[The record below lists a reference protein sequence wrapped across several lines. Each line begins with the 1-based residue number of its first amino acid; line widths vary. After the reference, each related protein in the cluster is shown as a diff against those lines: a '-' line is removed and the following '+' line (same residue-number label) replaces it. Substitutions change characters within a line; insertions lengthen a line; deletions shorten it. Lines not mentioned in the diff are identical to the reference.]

1 MSASSRSPFGAA
13 ASDPPLSSDMLLRL
27 LRVARGAGVRISVSE
42 SLDAFESANA
52 VGFADRQ
59 ALKDAL
65 TLTIAKTVEEKQIF
79 EQAFETYFKRD
90 TSSYGTKSADAAR
103 DPEASADGQ
112 PQSGESQDGQGGEGM
127 GGEPQGEGS
136 GAASRLGQM
145 LLDNDIAGLAAAMER
160 AAEAAGAT
168 NITLFTQTNL
178 YARRILDRMGLPE
191 LEREITRLRAEGNT
205 ELADLLA
212 KARRDLGDR
221 ARGYMERQL
230 TLFATGTTREIREG
244 ALRQVN
250 LSQLDRRDIQR
261 MRQLI
266 REMAKKLAERYSRK
280 RYRDR
285 RGVLD
290 TRRTMRK
297 NMAFDGVPF
306 RTVWKRE
313 RIDKPRV
320 MALCDVSG
328 SVSTVARFLLMFLY
342 SLNDVLADL
351 RGFAFSSHLIEVSD
365 ILRRENSD
373 DAVTKIL
380 EAVGFGST
388 NYGKSLE
395 DFCGMALRGV
405 NRQTTVIILGDARG
419 NRNEARVELM
429 GDIFNRAGRVIWLN
443 PEPQSLWGTG
453 DSDMFRYAPFCNQM
467 VTCNT
472 IAQLE
477 RVVEEL
483 LATARR

>member
-1 MSASSRSPFGAA
+1 MSASSPFAA
-13 ASDPPLSSDMLLRL
+13 PAEPLSSDMLLRL
-27 LRVARGAGVRISVSE
+27 LRVARGTGVRISVAE
-42 SLDAFESANA
+42 SLDAFEAANA

-65 TLTIAKTVEEKQIF
+65 TLSIAKTMEEKALF
-79 EQAFETYFKRD
+79 EQAFDTYFKR
-90 TSSYGTKSADAAR
+90 
-103 DPEASADGQ
+103 EAIALGAKTAQ
-112 PQSGESQDGQGGEGM
+112 PDRAPGSPPPGEGEGGEGGEAQGQGG
-127 GGEPQGEGS
+127 
-136 GAASRLGQM
+136 GASSRLGQM
-145 LLDNDIAGLAAAMER
+145 LLDQDMAGLAAAMER

-178 YARRILDRMGLPE
+178 FARRILDRMGLPE
-191 LEREITRLRAEGNT
+191 LEREIAKLRGEGNA
-205 ELADLLA
+205 ELADRLA
-212 KARRDLGDR
+212 KARAALGEQAR
-221 ARGYMERQL
+221 AYMERQL
-230 TLFATGTTREIREG
+230 ALFAAGTTREIREG
-244 ALRQVN
+244 ALRQIN

-290 TRRTMRK
+290 TRRTIRK

-328 SVSTVARFLLMFLY
+328 SVANVARFLLMFLY

-351 RGFAFSSHLIEVSD
+351 RGFAFSSHLVEVSD

-395 DFCGMALRGV
+395 DFCGMALKGV

-429 GDIFNRAGRVIWLN
+429 GDIFNRAGRVVWLN
-443 PEPQSLWGTG
+443 PEPQPLWGTG
-453 DSDMFRYAPFCNQM
+453 DSDMYRYAPFCSQM
-467 VTCNT
+467 LTCNT
-472 IAQLE
+472 VAQLE

-483 LATARR
+483 LATARS

>member
-1 MSASSRSPFGAA
+1 MSASSRSPFGGG

-27 LRVARGAGVRISVSE
+27 LRVARGAGVRISVVE
-42 SLDAFESANA
+42 SLDAFQSANA

-59 ALKDAL
+59 VLKDAL
-65 TLTIAKTVEEKQIF
+65 SLTIAKTVEEKQIF
-79 EQAFETYFKRD
+79 EQAFDTYFKRD
-90 TSSYGTKSADAAR
+90 TSAYGTKAADAAG
-103 DPEASADGQ
+103 DPAQAPPGGDEHNADGQ
-112 PQSGESQDGQGGEGM
+112 AGDGGEA
-127 GGEPQGEGS
+127 QGEGN

-191 LEREITRLRAEGNT
+191 LEREISRLRAEGNT
-205 ELADLLA
+205 ELADRLTQ
-212 KARRDLGDR
+212 ARRDLGER

-230 TLFATGTTREIREG
+230 ALFATGTTREIREG

-290 TRRTMRK
+290 TRRTIRK
-297 NMAFDGVPF
+297 NMSFDGVPF

-328 SVSTVARFLLMFLY
+328 SVATVARFLLMFLY

-351 RGFAFSSHLIEVSD
+351 RGFAFSSHLIEVSN
-365 ILRRENSD
+365 ILKRENSD

-395 DFCGMALRGV
+395 DFCGMALKGV

-419 NRNEARVELM
+419 NRNEARVALM

>member
-1 MSASSRSPFGAA
+1 MSASSPFGRRAEPA
-13 ASDPPLSSDMLLRL
+13 QSSDMILRL
-27 LRVARGAGVRISVSE
+27 LRVARGAGVRISVAE
-42 SLDAFESANA
+42 SIDAFESANA
-52 VGFADRQ
+52 VGYADRQ

-79 EQAFETYFKRD
+79 EQCFETYFKRENTALSGD
-90 TSSYGTKSADAAR
+90 LGAKLAAQ
-103 DPEASADGQ
+103 SQ
-112 PQSGESQDGQGGEGM
+112 PQGEGQQGEGEAQGM
-127 GGEPQGEGS
+127 GGEGSQSALGRMLMEGDLS
-136 GAASRLGQM
+136 
-145 LLDNDIAGLAAAMER
+145 GLAAAMER

-178 YARRILDRMGLPE
+178 FARRILDRMGLPE
-191 LEREITRLRAEGNT
+191 LEREIAKLRAEGNAD
-205 ELADLLA
+205 LADRLA
-212 KARRDLGDR
+212 KARAALGEQ

-230 TLFATGTTREIREG
+230 ALFATGTTREIREG
-244 ALRQVN
+244 ALRQIN

-261 MRQLI
+261 MRALI
-266 REMAKKLAERYSRK
+266 REMAKKIAERYGRK

-290 TRRTMRK
+290 TRRTMRR
-297 NMAFDGVPF
+297 NMVFDGVPF

-328 SVSTVARFLLMFLY
+328 SVANVARFLLMFLY

-365 ILRRENSD
+365 ILKRENSD
-373 DAVTKIL
+373 DAVTKIM

-395 DFCGMALRGV
+395 DFCGMALKGV
-405 NRQTTVIILGDARG
+405 NRQTTVIMLGDARG
-419 NRNEARVELM
+419 NRNEPRIQLM
-429 GDIFNRAGRVIWLN
+429 GDIFSRAGRVIWLN
-443 PEPQSLWGTG
+443 PEPQPLWGTG
-453 DSDMFRYAPFCNQM
+453 DSDMWRYAPFCSQM
-467 VTCNT
+467 MTCNT

-477 RVVEEL
+477 RVVEEM
-483 LATARR
+483 LANARS

>member
-1 MSASSRSPFGAA
+1 
-13 ASDPPLSSDMLLRL
+13 MLLRL
-27 LRVARGAGVRISVSE
+27 LRVARGAGVRISVAE
-42 SLDAFESANA
+42 AIDAFESANA
-52 VGFADRQ
+52 VGYADRQ

-65 TLTIAKTVEEKQIF
+65 TLTIAKTVEDKQLF
-79 EQAFETYFKRD
+79 EQCFETYFKRENTALAGD
-90 TSSYGTKSADAAR
+90 LAAKLPPPSRPQGEGTEGDA
-103 DPEASADGQ
+103 Q
-112 PQSGESQDGQGGEGM
+112 GM
-127 GGEPQGEGS
+127 GGEGQGAQS
-136 GAASRLGQM
+136 ALGQM
-145 LLDNDIAGLAAAMER
+145 LLEGDLAGLAAAMER

-178 YARRILDRMGLPE
+178 YARRILDRMGLAE
-191 LEREITRLRAEGNT
+191 LEREITRLRGEGNA
-205 ELADLLA
+205 ELADRLA
-212 KARRDLGDR
+212 KARAALGEQTR
-221 ARGYMERQL
+221 AYMERQL
-230 TLFATGTTREIREG
+230 ALFAQGTTREIREG

-266 REMAKKLAERYSRK
+266 REMAKKIAERYSRK

-290 TRRTMRK
+290 TRRTIRK
-297 NMAFDGVPF
+297 NMVFDGVPF

-328 SVSTVARFLLMFLY
+328 SVANVARFLLMFLY
-342 SLNDVLADL
+342 SLHDVLADL
-351 RGFAFSSHLIEVSD
+351 RGYAFSSHLIEVSD

-373 DAVTKIL
+373 DAITKIL

-395 DFCGMALRGV
+395 DFCGMALRNV

-419 NRNEARVELM
+419 NRNEPRVELM

-443 PEPQSLWGTG
+443 PEPQPLWGTG
-453 DSDMFRYAPFCNQM
+453 DSDMYRYAPFCSQM
-467 VTCNT
+467 MTCNT
-472 IAQLE
+472 VAQLE

-483 LATARR
+483 LANARG

>member
-1 MSASSRSPFGAA
+1 MSYSQSAA
-13 ASDPPLSSDMLLRL
+13 KRAETQAQTSDMILRL
-27 LRVARGAGVRISVSE
+27 LRVARGAGVRISVAE
-42 SLDAFESANA
+42 SIDAFESANA
-52 VGFADRQ
+52 VGFSDRQ
-59 ALKDAL
+59 VLKDAL
-65 TLTIAKTVEEKQIF
+65 TLTIAKTVEDKQLF
-79 EQAFETYFKRD
+79 EQCFETYFKREN
-90 TSSYGTKSADAAR
+90 TALGGKIA
-103 DPEASADGQ
+103 EAGRKPGA
-112 PQSGESQDGQGGEGM
+112 P
-127 GGEPQGEGS
+127 PQGEGQPGDS
-136 GAASRLGQM
+136 QGEGASSSLGQM
-145 LLDNDIAGLAAAMER
+145 LLDNDLAGLAAAMER
-160 AAEAAGAT
+160 AAEAAGAS

-191 LEREITRLRAEGNT
+191 LEREVTRLRAEGNT
-205 ELADLLA
+205 ELADRLA
-212 KARRDLGDR
+212 R
-221 ARGYMERQL
+221 ARAALGEQARAYMERQL

-285 RGVLD
+285 KGVLD
-290 TRRTMRK
+290 TRRTIRR
-297 NMAFDGVPF
+297 NMAFDAIPF

-328 SVSTVARFLLMFLY
+328 SVASVARFLLMFLY

-351 RGFAFSSHLIEVSD
+351 RGFAFSSHLVEVSD
-365 ILRRENSD
+365 ILSRENSD

-395 DFCGMALRGV
+395 DFSALALNKI

-419 NRNEARVELM
+419 NRNEPRVDLM
-429 GDIFNRAGRVIWLN
+429 GGIFSRAGRVIWLN
-443 PEPQSLWGTG
+443 PEPQPLWGTG
-453 DSDMFRYAPFCNQM
+453 DSDMYRYAPFCHQM

-477 RVVEEL
+477 RIVEEL

>member
-1 MSASSRSPFGAA
+1 MSGFQPFAKRGEQQAQT
-13 ASDPPLSSDMLLRL
+13 SDMILRL

-42 SLDAFESANA
+42 SLDAFRSADV
-52 VGFADRQ
+52 VGFEDRQ

-65 TLTIAKTVEEKQIF
+65 TLTIAKTVEDKQIF
-79 EQAFETYFKRD
+79 EQCFETYFKRD
-90 TSSYGTKSADAAR
+90 NTALGGTTKPTAAK
-103 DPEASADGQ
+103 PEGQ
-112 PQSGESQDGQGGEGM
+112 PSGEAPGEGEGM
-127 GGEPQGEGS
+127 GGEGQGASS
-136 GAASRLGQM
+136 GLGQM
-145 LLDNDIAGLAAAMER
+145 LLDNDLSGLAAAMER
-160 AAEAAGAT
+160 AAEAVGAT

-178 YARRILDRMGLPE
+178 FARRILDRMGLPE
-191 LEREITRLRAEGNT
+191 LEREITRLRADGNA
-205 ELADLLA
+205 ELADRLA
-212 KARRDLGDR
+212 RARAALGEQ

-230 TLFATGTTREIREG
+230 ALFATGTTREIREG

-261 MRQLI
+261 MRTLI
-266 REMAKKLAERYSRK
+266 RDMATKLAERYSRK

-285 RGVLD
+285 KGVLD
-290 TRRTMRK
+290 TRRTIRR
-297 NMAFDGVPF
+297 NMAFDAIPF
-306 RTVWKRE
+306 RTVWKRK

-328 SVSTVARFLLMFLY
+328 SVASVARFLLMFLY

-365 ILRRENSD
+365 ILSRENSD

-395 DFCGMALRGV
+395 DFSGLALGKIT
-405 NRQTTVIILGDARG
+405 RQTTVIILGDARG
-419 NRNEARVELM
+419 NRNEPRVELM
-429 GDIFNRAGRVIWLN
+429 NGIFSRAGRVIWLN

-453 DSDMFRYAPFCNQM
+453 DSDMYRYAPFCHQM

-477 RVVEEL
+477 RIVEEL

>member
-1 MSASSRSPFGAA
+1 VSASSPFGRAA
-13 ASDPPLSSDMLLRL
+13 EQAQSSDMLLRL
-27 LRVARGAGVRISVSE
+27 LRVARGAGVRISVAE
-42 SLDAFESANA
+42 AIDAFESANA
-52 VGFADRQ
+52 VGYADRQ

-65 TLTIAKTVEEKQIF
+65 TLTIAKSVEDKQLF
-79 EQAFETYFKRD
+79 EQCFETYFKREN
-90 TSSYGTKSADAAR
+90 TALSGNLAEKLPPPSR
-103 DPEASADGQ
+103 PE
-112 PQSGESQDGQGGEGM
+112 GEGAEGEAQGM
-127 GGEPQGEGS
+127 GGEGQG
-136 GAASRLGQM
+136 AQSRLGQM
-145 LLDNDIAGLAAAMER
+145 LLEGDLAGLAAAMER

-178 YARRILDRMGLPE
+178 YARRILDRMGLAE
-191 LEREITRLRAEGNT
+191 LEREIARLRGEGNA
-205 ELADLLA
+205 ELADRLA
-212 KARRDLGDR
+212 KARAALGEQ
-221 ARGYMERQL
+221 ARSYMERQL
-230 TLFATGTTREIREG
+230 ALFSQGTTREIREG

-250 LSQLDRRDIQR
+250 LSQLDRRDVQR

-266 REMAKKLAERYSRK
+266 REMAKKIAERYSRK

-290 TRRTMRK
+290 TRRTIRK
-297 NMAFDGVPF
+297 NMVFDGVPF
-306 RTVWKRE
+306 RTIWKRE

-328 SVSTVARFLLMFLY
+328 SVANVARFLLMFLY
-342 SLNDVLADL
+342 SLHDVLADL
-351 RGFAFSSHLIEVSD
+351 RGYAFSSHLIDVSD

-373 DAVTKIL
+373 DAITKIL
-380 EAVGFGST
+380 EAIGFGST

-395 DFCGMALRGV
+395 DFCGMALRSV

-419 NRNEARVELM
+419 NRNEPRVELM

-443 PEPQSLWGTG
+443 PEPQPLWGTG
-453 DSDMFRYAPFCNQM
+453 DSDMYRYAPFCSQM
-467 VTCNT
+467 MTCNT

-483 LATARR
+483 LATAR

>member
-1 MSASSRSPFGAA
+1 MSASQPFAKRGETQAQT
-13 ASDPPLSSDMLLRL
+13 SDMILRL

-42 SLDAFESANA
+42 SLDAFHSANA
-52 VGFADRQ
+52 IGFEDRQ

-65 TLTIAKTVEEKQIF
+65 TLTIAKTVEDKQIF
-79 EQAFETYFKRD
+79 EQCFETYFRRESTALGGKI
-90 TSSYGTKSADAAR
+90 A
-103 DPEASADGQ
+103 EAGRAPNQS
-112 PQSGESQDGQGGEGM
+112 PQGEGEAQGM
-127 GGEPQGEGS
+127 GGEGQG
-136 GAASRLGQM
+136 ASSNLGQM
-145 LLDNDIAGLAAAMER
+145 LLDNDLAGLAAAMER

-191 LEREITRLRAEGNT
+191 LEREITKLRAEGNA
-205 ELADLLA
+205 ELADRLA
-212 KARRDLGDR
+212 R
-221 ARGYMERQL
+221 ARAALGEQARTYMERQL
-230 TLFATGTTREIREG
+230 TLFAAGTTREIREG

-250 LSQLDRRDIQR
+250 LSQLDRRDIER

-285 RGVLD
+285 KGVLD
-290 TRRTMRK
+290 TRRTIRR
-297 NMAFDGVPF
+297 NMAFDAIPF

-328 SVSTVARFLLMFLY
+328 SVASVARFLLMFLY

-351 RGFAFSSHLIEVSD
+351 RGFAFSSHLVEVSS
-365 ILRRENSD
+365 ILSRENSD

-395 DFCGMALRGV
+395 DFSGLALGKI

-419 NRNEARVELM
+419 NRNEPRVDLM
-429 GDIFNRAGRVIWLN
+429 NDVFNRAGRVIWLN
-443 PEPQSLWGTG
+443 PEPQPLWGTG
-453 DSDMFRYAPFCNQM
+453 DSDMYRYAPFCHQM

-477 RVVEEL
+477 RIVEEL

>member
-1 MSASSRSPFGAA
+1 
-13 ASDPPLSSDMLLRL
+13 
-27 LRVARGAGVRISVSE
+27 
-42 SLDAFESANA
+42 
-52 VGFADRQ
+52 
-59 ALKDAL
+59 
-65 TLTIAKTVEEKQIF
+65 
-79 EQAFETYFKRD
+79 
-90 TSSYGTKSADAAR
+90 
-103 DPEASADGQ
+103 
-112 PQSGESQDGQGGEGM
+112 
-127 GGEPQGEGS
+127 
-136 GAASRLGQM
+136 M
-145 LLDNDIAGLAAAMER
+145 LLDQDMAGLAAAMER

-178 YARRILDRMGLPE
+178 FARRILDRMGLPE
-191 LEREITRLRAEGNT
+191 LEREIARLRAEGNT
-205 ELADLLA
+205 ELADRLA
-212 KARRDLGDR
+212 KARAALGEQAR
-221 ARGYMERQL
+221 AYMERQL
-230 TLFATGTTREIREG
+230 ALFAAGTTREIREG
-244 ALRQVN
+244 ALRQIN

-290 TRRTMRK
+290 TRRTIRK

-328 SVSTVARFLLMFLY
+328 SVANVARFLLMFLY

-351 RGFAFSSHLIEVSD
+351 RGFAFSSHLVEVSD

-395 DFCGMALRGV
+395 DFCGIALKGV
-405 NRQTTVIILGDARG
+405 NRQTTVIVLGDARG

-429 GDIFNRAGRVIWLN
+429 KGIFDRAGRVIWLN
-443 PEPQSLWGTG
+443 PEPQPLWGTG
-453 DSDMFRYAPFCNQM
+453 DSDMYRYAPFCTQM
-467 VTCNT
+467 TTCNT
-472 IAQLE
+472 VAQLE

-483 LATARR
+483 LATARS

>member
-1 MSASSRSPFGAA
+1 MSYSQPFAKRGETQAQTA
-13 ASDPPLSSDMLLRL
+13 DMILRL

-42 SLDAFESANA
+42 SLDAFHSAN
-52 VGFADRQ
+52 VIGFEDRQ

-65 TLTIAKTVEEKQIF
+65 TLTIAKTVEDKRIF
-79 EQAFETYFKRD
+79 EQCFETYFRRD
-90 TSSYGTKSADAAR
+90 STALGDKIAEAGRAPDKSPQGEGDA
-103 DPEASADGQ
+103 Q
-112 PQSGESQDGQGGEGM
+112 GM
-127 GGEPQGEGS
+127 GGEGQ
-136 GAASRLGQM
+136 GAASNLGQM
-145 LLDNDIAGLAAAMER
+145 LLDNDLAGLAAAMER

-191 LEREITRLRAEGNT
+191 LEREITKLRAEGNA
-205 ELADLLA
+205 ELADRLA
-212 KARRDLGDR
+212 R
-221 ARGYMERQL
+221 ARAVLGEQARAYMERQL

-250 LSQLDRRDIQR
+250 LSQLDRRDIER

-285 RGVLD
+285 KGVLD
-290 TRRTMRK
+290 TRRTIRR
-297 NMAFDGVPF
+297 NMAFDAIPF

-313 RIDKPRV
+313 RMDKPRV

-328 SVSTVARFLLMFLY
+328 SVASVARFLLMFLY

-351 RGFAFSSHLIEVSD
+351 RGFAFSSHLVEVSS
-365 ILRRENSD
+365 ILSRENSD

-395 DFCGMALRGV
+395 DFSALALNKI

-419 NRNEARVELM
+419 NRNEARVDLM
-429 GDIFNRAGRVIWLN
+429 NGIFSRAGRVIWLN
-443 PEPQSLWGTG
+443 PEPQPLWGTG
-453 DSDMFRYAPFCNQM
+453 DSDMYRYAPFCHQM

-477 RVVEEL
+477 RIVEEL

>member
-1 MSASSRSPFGAA
+1 MGTVE
-13 ASDPPLSSDMLLRL
+13 PPQSSDMLLRL
-27 LRVARGAGVRISVSE
+27 LRVARGAGVRISVAE

-52 VGFADRQ
+52 VGFQDRQ

-79 EQAFETYFKRD
+79 EKCFDTYFKRD
-90 TSSYGTKSADAAR
+90 SAPLGGKPGDPPRAPAASER
-103 DPEASADGQ
+103 QPGEAE
-112 PQSGESQDGQGGEGM
+112 GEA
-127 GGEPQGEGS
+127 QGEGEGG
-136 GAASRLGQM
+136 GAASNLGQM
-145 LLDNDIAGLAAAMER
+145 LLNNDMAGLAAAMER
-160 AAEAAGAT
+160 AAEEAGAT

-178 YARRILDRMGLPE
+178 FARRILDRMGLPE
-191 LEREITRLRAEGNT
+191 LEREIARLRADGNT
-205 ELADLLA
+205 DLADRLA
-212 KARRDLGDR
+212 KARAALGEQ
-221 ARGYMERQL
+221 ARTYMERQL
-230 TLFATGTTREIREG
+230 TLFAAGTTREIREG

-261 MRQLI
+261 MRSLI
-266 REMAKKLAERYSRK
+266 REMAKKLASRYSRK
-280 RYRDR
+280 RWRDR

-290 TRRTMRK
+290 TRRTIRR
-297 NMAFDGVPF
+297 NMAFDAIPF

-328 SVSTVARFLLMFLY
+328 SVASVARFLLMFLY
-342 SLNDVLADL
+342 SLNDVLADI
-351 RGFAFSSHLIEVSD
+351 RSFAFSGHLIEVSD
-365 ILRRENSD
+365 ILSRENSD
-373 DAVTKIL
+373 DAVSKIL

-395 DFCGMALRGV
+395 DFSAIALNKV
-405 NRQTTVIILGDARG
+405 TRQTTVIMLGDARG
-419 NRNEARVELM
+419 NRNEPRLELM
-429 GDIFNRAGRVIWLN
+429 KAIFERAGRVIWLN

-453 DSDMFRYAPFCNQM
+453 DSDMIRYAPFCHQM

-472 IAQLE
+472 VAQLE
-477 RVVEEL
+477 RIVEEL

>member
-1 MSASSRSPFGAA
+1 MSFSQPFAKRGETQAQT
-13 ASDPPLSSDMLLRL
+13 SDMILRL

-42 SLDAFESANA
+42 SLDAFHSAN
-52 VGFADRQ
+52 VIGFEDRQ

-65 TLTIAKTVEEKQIF
+65 SLTIAKTVEDKQIF
-79 EQAFETYFKRD
+79 EQCFETYFRRENTALGGKI
-90 TSSYGTKSADAAR
+90 AEAAR
-103 DPEASADGQ
+103 AAD
-112 PQSGESQDGQGGEGM
+112 M
-127 GGEPQGEGS
+127 PQGECAAQGEGEAQGLAQGTGGEAQ
-136 GAASRLGQM
+136 GAASNLGQM
-145 LLDNDIAGLAAAMER
+145 LLDNDLAGLAAAMER

-191 LEREITRLRAEGNT
+191 LEREITRLRAEGNA
-205 ELADLLA
+205 ELADRLA
-212 KARRDLGDR
+212 R
-221 ARGYMERQL
+221 ARAVLGEQARTYMERQL

-250 LSQLDRRDIQR
+250 LSQLDRRDIER

-285 RGVLD
+285 KGVLD
-290 TRRTMRK
+290 TRRTIRR
-297 NMAFDGVPF
+297 NMAFDAIPF

-320 MALCDVSG
+320 MVLCDVSG
-328 SVSTVARFLLMFLY
+328 SVASVARFLLMFLY

-351 RGFAFSSHLIEVSD
+351 RGFAFSSHLVEVSD
-365 ILRRENSD
+365 ILSRENSD

-395 DFCGMALRGV
+395 DFSGLALNKI
-405 NRQTTVIILGDARG
+405 NRQTTLIILGDARG
-419 NRNEARVELM
+419 NRNEARVDLM
-429 GDIFNRAGRVIWLN
+429 NGIFTRAGRVIWLN
-443 PEPQSLWGTG
+443 PEPQPLWGTG
-453 DSDMFRYAPFCNQM
+453 DSDMYRYAPFCHQM

>member
-1 MSASSRSPFGAA
+1 
-13 ASDPPLSSDMLLRL
+13 MLLRL
-27 LRVARGAGVRISVSE
+27 LRVARGAGVRISVAE
-42 SLDAFESANA
+42 AIDAFESANA
-52 VGFADRQ
+52 VGYADRQ

-65 TLTIAKTVEEKQIF
+65 TLTIAKSVEDKQLF
-79 EQAFETYFKRD
+79 EQCFETYFKREN
-90 TSSYGTKSADAAR
+90 TAL
-103 DPEASADGQ
+103 
-112 PQSGESQDGQGGEGM
+112 SGNLAERLPPPVPKPGEGGEGEAQGM
-127 GGEPQGEGS
+127 GGEGQGAQSQLGRLLLEG
-136 GAASRLGQM
+136 GL
-145 LLDNDIAGLAAAMER
+145 AGLAAAMER

-178 YARRILDRMGLPE
+178 YARRILDRMGLAE
-191 LEREITRLRAEGNT
+191 LEREITRLRGEGNT
-205 ELADLLA
+205 ELADRLA
-212 KARRDLGDR
+212 KARAALGEQAR
-221 ARGYMERQL
+221 AYMERQL
-230 TLFATGTTREIREG
+230 ALFAQGTTREIREG
-244 ALRQVN
+244 ALRQIN

-290 TRRTMRK
+290 TRRTIRK
-297 NMAFDGVPF
+297 NMVFDGVPF

-328 SVSTVARFLLMFLY
+328 SVANVARFLLMFLY
-342 SLNDVLADL
+342 SLHDVLADL
-351 RGFAFSSHLIEVSD
+351 REFAFSSHLIDVSA

-373 DAVTKIL
+373 DAITKIL

-395 DFCGMALRGV
+395 DFCGMALKSV

-419 NRNEARVELM
+419 NRNEPRVELM

-443 PEPQSLWGTG
+443 PEPQPLWGTG
-453 DSDMFRYAPFCNQM
+453 DSDMYRYAPFCSQM
-467 VTCNT
+467 MTCNT

-477 RVVEEL
+477 RIVEEL
-483 LATARR
+483 LATARH

>member
-1 MSASSRSPFGAA
+1 
-13 ASDPPLSSDMLLRL
+13 MLLRL
-27 LRVARGAGVRISVSE
+27 LRVARGAGVRISVAE
-42 SLDAFESANA
+42 AIDAFESANA
-52 VGFADRQ
+52 VGYADRQ

-65 TLTIAKTVEEKQIF
+65 TLTIAKTVEDKQLF
-79 EQAFETYFKRD
+79 EQCFETYFKRENTALAGD
-90 TSSYGTKSADAAR
+90 LAAKLPPPSRPQGEGTEGDA
-103 DPEASADGQ
+103 Q
-112 PQSGESQDGQGGEGM
+112 GM
-127 GGEPQGEGS
+127 GGEGQGAQS
-136 GAASRLGQM
+136 ALGQM
-145 LLDNDIAGLAAAMER
+145 LLEGDLAGLAAAMER

-178 YARRILDRMGLPE
+178 YARRILDRMGLAE
-191 LEREITRLRAEGNT
+191 LEREITRLRGEGNA
-205 ELADLLA
+205 ELADRLA
-212 KARRDLGDR
+212 KARAALGEQAR
-221 ARGYMERQL
+221 AYMERQL
-230 TLFATGTTREIREG
+230 ALFAQGTTREIREG

-266 REMAKKLAERYSRK
+266 REMAKKIAERYSRK

-290 TRRTMRK
+290 TRRTIRK
-297 NMAFDGVPF
+297 NMVFDGVPF

-328 SVSTVARFLLMFLY
+328 SVANVARFLLMFLY
-342 SLNDVLADL
+342 SLHDVLADL
-351 RGFAFSSHLIEVSD
+351 RGYAFSSHLIEVSD

-373 DAVTKIL
+373 DAITKIL

-395 DFCGMALRGV
+395 DFCGMALRNV

-419 NRNEARVELM
+419 NRNEPRVELM

-443 PEPQSLWGTG
+443 PEPQPLWGTG
-453 DSDMFRYAPFCNQM
+453 DSDMYRYAPFCSQM
-467 VTCNT
+467 MTCNT
-472 IAQLE
+472 VAQLE

-483 LATARR
+483 LANARG

>member
-1 MSASSRSPFGAA
+1 
-13 ASDPPLSSDMLLRL
+13 MLLRL
-27 LRVARGAGVRISVSE
+27 LRVARGAGVRISVAE
-42 SLDAFESANA
+42 AIDAFESANA
-52 VGFADRQ
+52 VGYADRQ

-65 TLTIAKTVEEKQIF
+65 TLTIAKTVEDKQLF
-79 EQAFETYFKRD
+79 EQCFETYFKREN
-90 TSSYGTKSADAAR
+90 TALAGNLAEKL
-103 DPEASADGQ
+103 PVPKQ
-112 PQSGESQDGQGGEGM
+112 KPGEGGEGEAQGM
-127 GGEPQGEGS
+127 GGEGQG
-136 GAASRLGQM
+136 AQSRLGQM
-145 LLDNDIAGLAAAMER
+145 LLEGDLAGLAAAMER

-178 YARRILDRMGLPE
+178 YARRILDRMGLAE
-191 LEREITRLRAEGNT
+191 LEREITRLRGEGNA
-205 ELADLLA
+205 ELADRLA
-212 KARRDLGDR
+212 KARAALGEQAR
-221 ARGYMERQL
+221 AYMERQL
-230 TLFATGTTREIREG
+230 ALFAQGTTREIREG

-266 REMAKKLAERYSRK
+266 REMAKKIAERYSRK

-290 TRRTMRK
+290 TRRTIRK
-297 NMAFDGVPF
+297 NMVFDGVPF

-328 SVSTVARFLLMFLY
+328 SVANVARFLLMFLY
-342 SLNDVLADL
+342 SLHDVLADL
-351 RGFAFSSHLIEVSD
+351 RGYAFSSHLIEVSD

-373 DAVTKIL
+373 DAITKIL

-395 DFCGMALRGV
+395 DFCSMALKSV
-405 NRQTTVIILGDARG
+405 NRQTTVIVLGDARG
-419 NRNEARVELM
+419 NRNEPRVELM

-443 PEPQSLWGTG
+443 PEPQPLWGTG
-453 DSDMFRYAPFCNQM
+453 DSDMYRYAPFCSQM
-467 VTCNT
+467 MTCNT
-472 IAQLE
+472 VAQLE

-483 LATARR
+483 LANARG

>member
-1 MSASSRSPFGAA
+1 MSHSQPFAKRGETQAQTA
-13 ASDPPLSSDMLLRL
+13 DMILRL

-42 SLDAFESANA
+42 SIDAFHSANA
-52 VGFADRQ
+52 VGFEDRQ

-65 TLTIAKTVEEKQIF
+65 TLTIAKTVEDKQIF
-79 EQAFETYFKRD
+79 EQCFETYFKREN
-90 TSSYGTKSADAAR
+90 TALGGKMA
-103 DPEASADGQ
+103 EAGRAPDKPPPKGQ
-112 PQSGESQDGQGGEGM
+112 DGGEGEAQGI
-127 GGEPQGEGS
+127 GGEGQ
-136 GAASRLGQM
+136 GAASSLGQM
-145 LLDNDIAGLAAAMER
+145 LLDNDLAGLAAAMER

-191 LEREITRLRAEGNT
+191 LEREITKLRAEGNA
-205 ELADLLA
+205 ELADRLA
-212 KARRDLGDR
+212 R
-221 ARGYMERQL
+221 ARAVLGEQARAYMERQL
-230 TLFATGTTREIREG
+230 TLFAAGTTREIREG

-250 LSQLDRRDIQR
+250 LSQLDRRDIER

-285 RGVLD
+285 KGVLD
-290 TRRTMRK
+290 TRRTIRR
-297 NMAFDGVPF
+297 NMAFDAIPF
-306 RTVWKRE
+306 RTVWKRQ

-328 SVSTVARFLLMFLY
+328 SVASVARFLLMFLY

-351 RGFAFSSHLIEVSD
+351 RGFAFSSHLVEVSD
-365 ILRRENSD
+365 ILSRENSD

-395 DFCGMALRGV
+395 DFSSLALNKI

-429 GDIFNRAGRVIWLN
+429 AGIFSRAGRVIWLN
-443 PEPQSLWGTG
+443 PEPQPLWGTG
-453 DSDMFRYAPFCNQM
+453 DSDMYRYAPFCHQM

-477 RVVEEL
+477 RIVEEL

>member
-1 MSASSRSPFGAA
+1 MSFSQPFAKRGEQQAQ
-13 ASDPPLSSDMLLRL
+13 SSDMLLRL
-27 LRVARGAGVRISVSE
+27 LRVARGAGVRISVAE
-42 SLDAFESANA
+42 SIDAFESANA

-65 TLTIAKTVEEKQIF
+65 TLTIAKTVEEKQLF
-79 EQAFETYFKRD
+79 EQCFETYFKRES
-90 TSSYGTKSADAAR
+90 TALGGKIA
-103 DPEASADGQ
+103 EAGRKPDS
-112 PQSGESQDGQGGEGM
+112 PKGGEPGEAQGM
-127 GGEPQGEGS
+127 GGEGQG
-136 GAASRLGQM
+136 ASSNLGQM
-145 LLDNDIAGLAAAMER
+145 LLNNDLAGLAAAMER

-191 LEREITRLRAEGNT
+191 LEREITRLRAEGNA
-205 ELADLLA
+205 ELADRLA
-212 KARRDLGDR
+212 R
-221 ARGYMERQL
+221 ARAALGEQARAYMERQL
-230 TLFATGTTREIREG
+230 TLFAAGTTREIREG

-285 RGVLD
+285 KGVLD
-290 TRRTMRK
+290 TRRTIRR
-297 NMAFDGVPF
+297 NMAFDAIPF

-328 SVSTVARFLLMFLY
+328 SVSSVARFLLMFLY

-365 ILRRENSD
+365 ILSRENSD

-388 NYGKSLE
+388 NYGKSLA
-395 DFCGMALRGV
+395 DFSGLAL
-405 NRQTTVIILGDARG
+405 NKITRQTTVIILGDARG
-419 NRNEARVELM
+419 NRNEPRVDLM
-429 GDIFNRAGRVIWLN
+429 NGIFSRAGRVIWLN
-443 PEPQSLWGTG
+443 PEPQPLWGTG
-453 DSDMFRYAPFCNQM
+453 DSDMYRYAAFCHQM

-477 RVVEEL
+477 RIVEEL

>member
-1 MSASSRSPFGAA
+1 MSYSQPFAKRGETQAQTA
-13 ASDPPLSSDMLLRL
+13 DMILRL

-42 SLDAFESANA
+42 SLDAFRSAN
-52 VGFADRQ
+52 VIGFEDRQ

-65 TLTIAKTVEEKQIF
+65 SLTIAKTVEDKHIF
-79 EQAFETYFKRD
+79 EQCFETYFRRESTALGGKI
-90 TSSYGTKSADAAR
+90 A
-103 DPEASADGQ
+103 EAGRAPDKP
-112 PQSGESQDGQGGEGM
+112 PQGEGEAQGM
-127 GGEPQGEGS
+127 GGEAQ
-136 GAASRLGQM
+136 GAASNLGQM
-145 LLDNDIAGLAAAMER
+145 LLDNDLGGLAAAMER

-191 LEREITRLRAEGNT
+191 LEREITKLRAEGNA
-205 ELADLLA
+205 ELADRLA
-212 KARRDLGDR
+212 R
-221 ARGYMERQL
+221 ARAVLGEQARAYMERQL
-230 TLFATGTTREIREG
+230 TLFAAGTTREIREG

-250 LSQLDRRDIQR
+250 LSQLDRRDIER

-290 TRRTMRK
+290 TRRTIRR
-297 NMAFDGVPF
+297 NMAFDAIPF

-328 SVSTVARFLLMFLY
+328 SVASVARFLLMFLY

-351 RGFAFSSHLIEVSD
+351 RGFAFSSHLVEVSS
-365 ILRRENSD
+365 ILSRENSD

-395 DFCGMALRGV
+395 DFSALALNKI

-419 NRNEARVELM
+419 NRNEARTELM
-429 GDIFNRAGRVIWLN
+429 AGIFSRAGRVVWLN
-443 PEPQSLWGTG
+443 PEPQPLWGTG
-453 DSDMFRYAPFCNQM
+453 DSDMYRYAPFCHQM

-477 RVVEEL
+477 RIVEEL

>member
-1 MSASSRSPFGAA
+1 
-13 ASDPPLSSDMLLRL
+13 MLLRL
-27 LRVARGAGVRISVSE
+27 LRVARGAGVRISVAE
-42 SLDAFESANA
+42 AIDAFESANA
-52 VGFADRQ
+52 VGYADRQ

-65 TLTIAKTVEEKQIF
+65 TLTIAKTVEDKQLF
-79 EQAFETYFKRD
+79 EQCFETYFKRENTALTGD
-90 TSSYGTKSADAAR
+90 LAAKLPPPSRPQGEGTEGDA
-103 DPEASADGQ
+103 Q
-112 PQSGESQDGQGGEGM
+112 GM
-127 GGEPQGEGS
+127 GGEGQGAQS
-136 GAASRLGQM
+136 ALGQM
-145 LLDNDIAGLAAAMER
+145 LLEGDLAGLAAAMER

-178 YARRILDRMGLPE
+178 YARRILDRMGLAE
-191 LEREITRLRAEGNT
+191 LEREITRLRGEGNA
-205 ELADLLA
+205 ELADRLA
-212 KARRDLGDR
+212 KARAALGEQAR
-221 ARGYMERQL
+221 AYMERQL
-230 TLFATGTTREIREG
+230 ALFSQGTTREIREG

-266 REMAKKLAERYSRK
+266 REMAKKIAERYSRK

-290 TRRTMRK
+290 TRRTIRK
-297 NMAFDGVPF
+297 NMVFDGVPF

-328 SVSTVARFLLMFLY
+328 SVANVARFLLMFLY
-342 SLNDVLADL
+342 SLHDVLADL
-351 RGFAFSSHLIEVSD
+351 RGYAFSSHLIEVSD

-373 DAVTKIL
+373 DAITKIL

-395 DFCGMALRGV
+395 DFCGMALRNV

-419 NRNEARVELM
+419 NRNEPRVELM

-443 PEPQSLWGTG
+443 PEPQPLWGTG
-453 DSDMFRYAPFCNQM
+453 DSDMYRYAPFCSQM
-467 VTCNT
+467 MTCNT
-472 IAQLE
+472 VAQLE

-483 LATARR
+483 LANARG

>member
-1 MSASSRSPFGAA
+1 MSGSPLFARRGEQKAQT
-13 ASDPPLSSDMLLRL
+13 SDMILRL

-42 SLDAFESANA
+42 SLDAFHSANA
-52 VGFADRQ
+52 VGFTDRQ

-65 TLTIAKTVEEKQIF
+65 TLTIAKTVEEKQLF
-79 EQAFETYFKRD
+79 EQCFETYFKRENTALGAPPKPD
-90 TSSYGTKSADAAR
+90 GEQ
-103 DPEASADGQ
+103 PAS
-112 PQSGESQDGQGGEGM
+112 PPGEGGEAQGM
-127 GGEPQGEGS
+127 GGE
-136 GAASRLGQM
+136 GAASSLGQM
-145 LLDNDIAGLAAAMER
+145 LLNNDLAGLAAAMER
-160 AAEAAGAT
+160 AAEAAGAS

-205 ELADLLA
+205 ELADRLA
-212 KARRDLGDR
+212 RARAALGDQSR
-221 ARGYMERQL
+221 NYMERQL
-230 TLFATGTTREIREG
+230 ALFATGTTREIREG

-261 MRQLI
+261 MRSLI
-266 REMAKKLAERYSRK
+266 RDMAKKLAERYSRK

-285 RGVLD
+285 KGVLD
-290 TRRTMRK
+290 TRRTIRR
-297 NMAFDGVPF
+297 NMAFDAIPF
-306 RTVWKRE
+306 RTVWKRK

-320 MALCDVSG
+320 MVLCDVSG
-328 SVSTVARFLLMFLY
+328 SVASVARFLLMFLY

-365 ILRRENSD
+365 ILTRENSD
-373 DAVTKIL
+373 DAVSKIL

-395 DFCGMALRGV
+395 DFCGLAL
-405 NRQTTVIILGDARG
+405 NKITRQTTVIILGDARG

-429 GDIFNRAGRVIWLN
+429 GGIFSRAGRVIWLN
-443 PEPQSLWGTG
+443 PEPQPLWGTG
-453 DSDMFRYAPFCNQM
+453 DSDMYRYAPFCHQI

>member
-1 MSASSRSPFGAA
+1 MSASSPFGRAA
-13 ASDPPLSSDMLLRL
+13 EQAQSSDMLLRL
-27 LRVARGAGVRISVSE
+27 LRVARGAGVRISVAE
-42 SLDAFESANA
+42 AIDAFESANA
-52 VGFADRQ
+52 VGYADRQ

-65 TLTIAKTVEEKQIF
+65 TLTIAKSVEDKQLF
-79 EQAFETYFKRD
+79 EQCFETYFKREN
-90 TSSYGTKSADAAR
+90 TALSGNLAEKLPPPTR
-103 DPEASADGQ
+103 PE
-112 PQSGESQDGQGGEGM
+112 GEGGEGEAQGM
-127 GGEPQGEGS
+127 GGEGQG
-136 GAASRLGQM
+136 AQSRLGQM
-145 LLDNDIAGLAAAMER
+145 LLEGDLAGLAAAMER

-178 YARRILDRMGLPE
+178 YARRILDRMGLAE
-191 LEREITRLRAEGNT
+191 LEREIARLRGEGNA
-205 ELADLLA
+205 ELADRLA
-212 KARRDLGDR
+212 KARAALGEQ
-221 ARGYMERQL
+221 ARSYMERQL
-230 TLFATGTTREIREG
+230 ALFAQGTTREIREG

-250 LSQLDRRDIQR
+250 LSQLDRRDVQR

-266 REMAKKLAERYSRK
+266 REMAKKIAERYSRK

-290 TRRTMRK
+290 TRRTIRK
-297 NMAFDGVPF
+297 NMVFDGVPF

-328 SVSTVARFLLMFLY
+328 SVANVARFLLMFLY
-342 SLNDVLADL
+342 SLHDVLADL
-351 RGFAFSSHLIEVSD
+351 RGFAFSSHLIDVSD

-373 DAVTKIL
+373 DAITKIL
-380 EAVGFGST
+380 EAIGFGST

-395 DFCGMALRGV
+395 DFCGMALRNV

-419 NRNEARVELM
+419 NRNEPRVELM

-443 PEPQSLWGTG
+443 PEPQPLWGTG
-453 DSDMFRYAPFCNQM
+453 DSDMYRYAPFCSQM
-467 VTCNT
+467 MTCNT

-483 LATARR
+483 LATAR

>member
-1 MSASSRSPFGAA
+1 MSASQPFAKRGEQQAQK
-13 ASDPPLSSDMLLRL
+13 SDMILRL
-27 LRVARGAGVRISVSE
+27 LRAARGAGVRISVAE
-42 SLDAFESANA
+42 TIDAFESVNA

-59 ALKDAL
+59 VLKDAL

-79 EQAFETYFKRD
+79 EQVFETYFKREN
-90 TSSYGTKSADAAR
+90 TALGAKLAAP
-103 DPEASADGQ
+103 DPSKPEGQ
-112 PQSGESQDGQGGEGM
+112 PGEAPGM
-127 GGEPQGEGS
+127 GGDGPESEGG
-136 GAASRLGQM
+136 GAASALGQM
-145 LLDNDIAGLAAAMER
+145 LLNNDLAGLAAAMER
-160 AAEAAGAT
+160 GAEAAGAT

-178 YARRILDRMGLPE
+178 FARRILDRMGLPE
-191 LEREITRLRAEGNT
+191 LEREITRLRAEGNA
-205 ELADLLA
+205 ELADRLA
-212 KARRDLGDR
+212 RARAALGDQAR
-221 ARGYMERQL
+221 AYMERQL
-230 TLFATGTTREIREG
+230 TLFAAGTTREIREG

-261 MRQLI
+261 MRSLI
-266 REMAKKLAERYSRK
+266 RDMAKKLAERYSRK

-285 RGVLD
+285 KGVLD
-290 TRRTMRK
+290 TRRTIRR
-297 NMAFDGVPF
+297 NMAFDAIPF
-306 RTVWKRE
+306 RTVWKRK

-328 SVSTVARFLLMFLY
+328 SVASVARFLLMFLY

-365 ILRRENSD
+365 ILSRENSD

-395 DFCGMALRGV
+395 DFSGLALNKL

-429 GDIFNRAGRVIWLN
+429 NGIFSRAGRVIWLN

-453 DSDMFRYAPFCNQM
+453 DSDMYRYAPFCHQM

>member
-1 MSASSRSPFGAA
+1 MSASQPFAKRGEQQAQK
-13 ASDPPLSSDMLLRL
+13 SDMILRL
-27 LRVARGAGVRISVSE
+27 LRAARGAGVRISVAE
-42 SLDAFESANA
+42 TIDAFESVNA

-59 ALKDAL
+59 VLKDAL

-79 EQAFETYFKRD
+79 EQCFETYFKREI
-90 TSSYGTKSADAAR
+90 SELGAKLAAP
-103 DPEASADGQ
+103 DPSMPAGQ
-112 PQSGESQDGQGGEGM
+112 PGEAEGM
-127 GGEPQGEGS
+127 GGE
-136 GAASRLGQM
+136 GAASSLGQM
-145 LLDNDIAGLAAAMER
+145 LLNNDLAGLAAAMER
-160 AAEAAGAT
+160 GAEAAGAT

-178 YARRILDRMGLPE
+178 FARRILDRMGLPE
-191 LEREITRLRAEGNT
+191 LEREITRLRAEGNA
-205 ELADLLA
+205 ELADRLA
-212 KARRDLGDR
+212 RARAALGDQAR
-221 ARGYMERQL
+221 AYMERQL
-230 TLFATGTTREIREG
+230 TLFAAGTTREIREG

-261 MRQLI
+261 MRSLI
-266 REMAKKLAERYSRK
+266 RDMAKKLAERYSRK

-285 RGVLD
+285 KGVLD
-290 TRRTMRK
+290 TRRTIRR
-297 NMAFDGVPF
+297 NMAFDAIPF
-306 RTVWKRE
+306 RTVWKRK

-328 SVSTVARFLLMFLY
+328 SVASVARFLLMFLY

-365 ILRRENSD
+365 ILSRENSD

-395 DFCGMALRGV
+395 DFSGLALNKL

-429 GDIFNRAGRVIWLN
+429 SGIFSRAGRVIWLN

-453 DSDMFRYAPFCNQM
+453 DSDMYRYAPFCHQM

>member
-1 MSASSRSPFGAA
+1 MSGRTATVE
-13 ASDPPLSSDMLLRL
+13 PPQSSDMLLRL
-27 LRVARGAGVRISVSE
+27 LRVARGAGVRISVAE

-59 ALKDAL
+59 VLKDAL

-79 EQAFETYFKRD
+79 ENCFDLYFKRD
-90 TSSYGTKSADAAR
+90 SAPAGRKPGDKAAPPPGTQG
-103 DPEASADGQ
+103 DGQ
-112 PQSGESQDGQGGEGM
+112 PQGEAQGEAMGGDGEG
-127 GGEPQGEGS
+127 G
-136 GAASRLGQM
+136 GAASNLGQM
-145 LLDNDIAGLAAAMER
+145 LLNNDIAALAAAMER

-178 YARRILDRMGLPE
+178 FARRILDRMGLPE
-191 LEREITRLRAEGNT
+191 LEREISRLRAEGNT
-205 ELADLLA
+205 ELADRLA
-212 KARRDLGDR
+212 KARAALGEQ
-221 ARGYMERQL
+221 ARTYMERQL
-230 TLFATGTTREIREG
+230 TLFAAGTTREIREG

-266 REMAKKLAERYSRK
+266 RDMAKKLAERYSRK

-290 TRRTMRK
+290 TRRTMRR

-328 SVSTVARFLLMFLY
+328 SVSSVARFLLMFLY

-365 ILRRENSD
+365 ILSRENSD
-373 DAVTKIL
+373 DAITKIL

-395 DFCGMALRGV
+395 DFSGLAMKGI

-419 NRNEARVELM
+419 NRNEPRVELM

-453 DSDMFRYAPFCNQM
+453 DSDMIRYAPFCHQM

-477 RVVEEL
+477 RIVEEL

>member
-1 MSASSRSPFGAA
+1 MSGSSPFGRAA
-13 ASDPPLSSDMLLRL
+13 ETAQSSDMLLRL
-27 LRVARGAGVRISVSE
+27 LRVARGAGVRISVAE
-42 SLDAFESANA
+42 AIDAFESANA
-52 VGFADRQ
+52 VGYADRQ

-65 TLTIAKTVEEKQIF
+65 TLTIAKTFEDKQIF
-79 EQAFETYFKRD
+79 EQCFETYFKRENTALSGD
-90 TSSYGTKSADAAR
+90 LASKLPPPPTPSQGEGAEG
-103 DPEASADGQ
+103 EAQ
-112 PQSGESQDGQGGEGM
+112 GM
-127 GGEPQGEGS
+127 GGEGQGAQS
-136 GAASRLGQM
+136 ALGQM
-145 LLDNDIAGLAAAMER
+145 LMQGDLAGLAAAMER

-178 YARRILDRMGLPE
+178 YARRILDRMGLAE
-191 LEREITRLRAEGNT
+191 LEREITRLRGEGNA
-205 ELADLLA
+205 ELADRLA
-212 KARRDLGDR
+212 KARAALGEQ

-230 TLFATGTTREIREG
+230 ALFSQGTTREIREG

-266 REMAKKLAERYSRK
+266 RDMAKKIAERYSRK

-290 TRRTMRK
+290 MRRTMRR
-297 NMAFDGVPF
+297 NMVFDGVPF

-328 SVSTVARFLLMFLY
+328 SVANVARFLLMFLY
-342 SLNDVLADL
+342 SLHDVLADL
-351 RGFAFSSHLIEVSD
+351 RGYAFSSHLIDVSD
-365 ILRRENSD
+365 ILRRESSD
-373 DAVTKIL
+373 DAITKIL
-380 EAVGFGST
+380 EAIGFGST

-395 DFCGMALRGV
+395 DFCGMSLKHV

-419 NRNEARVELM
+419 NRNEPRVELM

-443 PEPQSLWGTG
+443 PEPQPLWGTG
-453 DSDMFRYAPFCNQM
+453 DSDMYRYAPFCSQM
-467 VTCNT
+467 MTCNT

-483 LATARR
+483 LANAR

>member
-1 MSASSRSPFGAA
+1 
-13 ASDPPLSSDMLLRL
+13 MLLRL
-27 LRVARGAGVRISVSE
+27 LRVARGAGVRISIAE

-65 TLTIAKTVEEKQIF
+65 TLTIAKSVEEKQLF

-90 TSSYGTKSADAAR
+90 TTALGAGTAPATQRK
-103 DPEASADGQ
+103 PDG
-112 PQSGESQDGQGGEGM
+112 S
-127 GGEPQGEGS
+127 PQGEAGAQGEGDGG
-136 GAASRLGQM
+136 GAASNLGQM
-145 LLDNDIAGLAAAMER
+145 LMNNDLAGLAAAMER

-178 YARRILDRMGLPE
+178 FARRILDRMGLPE
-191 LEREITRLRAEGNT
+191 LEREIAKLRAEGNT
-205 ELADLLA
+205 DLADRLA
-212 KARRDLGDR
+212 KARAALGEQAR
-221 ARGYMERQL
+221 AYMERQL
-230 TLFATGTTREIREG
+230 SLFAAGTTREIREG

-261 MRQLI
+261 MRGLI
-266 REMAKKLAERYSRK
+266 RDMAKKLAERYSRK

-290 TRRTMRK
+290 TRRTIRK

-342 SLNDVLADL
+342 SLHDVLADL
-351 RGFAFSSHLIEVSD
+351 RGFAFSSHLIEVSE

-373 DAVTKIL
+373 DAITKIL

-395 DFCGMALRGV
+395 DFTEIALKGV
-405 NRQTTVIILGDARG
+405 NRQTTVIILGDGRG

-429 GDIFNRAGRVIWLN
+429 KGIFERAGRVIWLN
-443 PEPQSLWGTG
+443 PEPRPLWGTG
-453 DSDMFRYAPFCNQM
+453 DSDMYRYAPFCTQM
-467 VTCNT
+467 TTCNT
-472 IAQLE
+472 VAQLE
-477 RVVEEL
+477 RIVEEL